1 MMEQFEVIYED
12 AHILVV
18 YKPAGVPTQTAR
30 IGQQD
35 MVSLL
40 KNYRMKKGEKPYIGL
55 IHRLDQPVEGILV
68 FAKDEKSAAKLS
80 SQVQKHT
87 MKKKYYGLV
96 EGCPLEEEA
105 ILENRMAFDK
115 RNNSSYLI
123 VEKREAVPGKGG
135 PRGDEQREG
144 LSGEGGQREA
154 GTFHFALTEKQAKGK
169 GLKLQNA
176 KLSYKVVNSGVVHN
190 AEEKKESSTCEDRVQ
205 TVLDISL
212 FTGRHHQIRLQ
223 MAGMGCPL
231 VGDQKYGHGAIGQN
245 VALCA
250 YGLEFEH
257 PATGEHLTF
266 GISPKNPLFS

>member
-40 KNYRMKKGEKPYIGL
+40 KNYRMKEGEKPYIGL

-105 ILENRMAFDK
+105 ILENRMAFD
-115 RNNSSYLI
+115 
-123 VEKREAVPGKGG
+123 
-135 PRGDEQREG
+135 
-144 LSGEGGQREA
+144 
-154 GTFHFALTEKQAKGK
+154 
-169 GLKLQNA
+169 
-176 KLSYKVVNSGVVHN
+176 
-190 AEEKKESSTCEDRVQ
+190 
-205 TVLDISL
+205 
-212 FTGRHHQIRLQ
+212 
-223 MAGMGCPL
+223 
-231 VGDQKYGHGAIGQN
+231 
-245 VALCA
+245 
-250 YGLEFEH
+250 
-257 PATGEHLTF
+257 
-266 GISPKNPLFS
+266 

>member
-123 VEKREAVPGKGG
+123 VEKGEAVPTAYYPVLIVEDELGNSLIMGMKIEVSLD
-135 PRGDEQREG
+135 PRNLPMEF
-144 LSGEGGQREA
+144 SGSFDCKTQSVIMKITDYGI
-154 GTFHFALTEKQAKGK
+154 
-169 GLKLQNA
+169 QNSR
-176 KLSYKVVNSGVVHN
+176 K
-190 AEEKKESSTCEDRVQ
+190 T
-205 TVLDISL
+205 
-212 FTGRHHQIRLQ
+212 QITKRR
-223 MAGMGCPL
+223 
-231 VGDQKYGHGAIGQN
+231 
-245 VALCA
+245 
-250 YGLEFEH
+250 F
-257 PATGEHLTF
+257 
-266 GISPKNPLFS
+266 